1 MAGIKDTAS
10 THGKPGSSTQ
20 HSAHGKPGSAT
31 VSRSRRT
38 NANRKA
44 RTRKPARTSRA
55 KARRRGQRSDDSGR
69 VTTFPE
75 VKGKVVREVRF
86 SHHDP
91 DNVLAIAFK
100 DRTVLFFEVDPTPLV
115 LPVDIRAHY
124 IGERRSAAK
133 SWERLAGRAN
143 SR

>member
-1 MAGIKDTAS
+1 
-10 THGKPGSSTQ
+10 
-20 HSAHGKPGSAT
+20 
-31 VSRSRRT
+31 
-38 NANRKA
+38 
-44 RTRKPARTSRA
+44 
-55 KARRRGQRSDDSGR
+55 

-91 DNVLAIAFK
+91 YNVLAIAFK
-100 DRTVLFFEVDPTPLV
+100 DRTVLFFDIDPEPLV

-133 SWERLAGRAN
+133 TWERLAADKKG
-143 SR
+143 S

>member
-1 MAGIKDTAS
+1 MAGNKDTAV
-10 THGKPGSSTQ
+10 SSQ
-20 HSAHGKPGSAT
+20 HSA

-38 NANRKA
+38 KPNRKT
-44 RTRKPARTSRA
+44 RTTPRKPSKARA
-55 KARRRGQRSDDSGR
+55 KARRRGRRSDDSER

-86 SHHDP
+86 SHQDY

-100 DRTVLFFEVDPTPLV
+100 DRTVLYFEVDPTPLV
-115 LPVDIRAHY
+115 LPAVIRAHY

-133 SWERLAGRAN
+133 TWEHLAADNTQG
-143 SR
+143 SM

>member
-1 MAGIKDTAS
+1 MKTKA
-10 THGKPGSSTQ
+10 KPR
-20 HSAHGKPGSAT
+20 KP
-31 VSRSRRT
+31 RRT
-38 NANRKA
+38 
-44 RTRKPARTSRA
+44 PRA
-55 KARRRGQRSDDSGR
+55 QARRRGRRSDDSDR

-86 SHHDP
+86 SHQDY
-91 DNVLAIAFK
+91 DSVLAIAFK

-133 SWERLAGRAN
+133 SWEGLAGKAN
-143 SR
+143 GR